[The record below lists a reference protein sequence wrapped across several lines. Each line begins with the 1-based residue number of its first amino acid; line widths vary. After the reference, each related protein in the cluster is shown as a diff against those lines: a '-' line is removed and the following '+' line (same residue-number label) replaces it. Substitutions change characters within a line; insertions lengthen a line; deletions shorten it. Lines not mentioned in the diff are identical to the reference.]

1 MGLAD
6 DVRTAGRMSLQD
18 ALHDLC
24 DAANTVAAR
33 MEAYGPQ
40 MRRQEPPWETPDTD
54 ARTAVEALTDD
65 IGEVFDYVDAATL
78 AEHLIG
84 RGWHNGECVVDAEI
98 VEDPLTLDELDGLRA
113 GAYVSVTHPHGYQVY
128 WRNADGIWECPAVAP
143 LPSSLLHMMAEGN
156 VRLLHSGIGAE

>member
-98 VEDPLTLDELDGLRA
+98 VEDPLTLDELSRLTVGAWVTTTRPFGYRAWRVNDDGLWKSPGMA
-113 GAYVSVTHPHGYQVY
+113 SCQSGV
-128 WRNADGIWECPAVAP
+128 
-143 LPSSLLHMMAEGN
+143 LHMMAEGD
-156 VRLLHSGIGAE
+156 VWFLHSGIGAE